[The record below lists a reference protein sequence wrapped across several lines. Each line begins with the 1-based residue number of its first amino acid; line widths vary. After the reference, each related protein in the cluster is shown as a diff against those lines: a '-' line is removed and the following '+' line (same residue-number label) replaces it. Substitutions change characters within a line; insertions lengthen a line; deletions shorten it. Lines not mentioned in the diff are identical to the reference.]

1 MSRKLTAFRAATI
14 LPQVTCNYQILI
26 PSITRSVMGV
36 EATSLPFKK
45 VVSQSVYIRGIQY
58 QIPVKQTAQGNWSC
72 TMSET
77 MFMSAM
83 YQSLSKMYEMRGGE
97 YSFELGRIY
106 IFITDALTGLAPVA
120 TCILDGCYLTEIK
133 ELSLSASGA
142 TEVMKVQLTF
152 QYNDILDPIKNSLTK
167 LIFEGTQGTLGTE
180 NPIMQQAEVA
190 VTTATA
196 WGMSKLASKIPIEEL
211 LKI

>member
-26 PSITRSVMGV
+26 PSIMRSVVGI
-36 EATSLPFKK
+36 EAATLPFKK
-45 VVSQSVYIRGIQY
+45 VVSQSVYIRGLQY

-72 TMSET
+72 TMSENA
-77 MFMSAM
+77 FMGAL
-83 YQSLSKMYEMRGGE
+83 YQSLGKLRKMKGGE
-97 YSFELGRIY
+97 YSFELDKIY

-120 TCILDGCYLTEIK
+120 ACILKGCYLTDIK
-133 ELSLSASGA
+133 EISLNAGGA

-152 QYNDILDPIKNSLTK
+152 QYNDMYDPSDIAAY
-167 LIFEGTQGTLGTE
+167 LGIDE
-180 NPIMQQAEVA
+180 RPLLSMAGVA
-190 VTTATA
+190 GITATA
-196 WGMSKLASKIPIEEL
+196 WGASKLMSKIPIEEL